1 MASSYTDL
9 DQQRTRVVPR
19 ADGDTPAATQASSIG
34 NTQLIPR
41 EKPGLLEGIS
51 LAQIIA
57 GAAAAATSMVLASHI
72 GIGGSVIGAAVSSV
86 VTVVSSQLYRRFLDA
101 SAEKLKRG
109 GAVVREEVLPGARRG
124 TQATGAPTD
133 DATRVMPMT
142 QTAGDTPVRGARV
155 APRKLQARAAAER
168 AATQHKVVAFS
179 AAVAVAAVALCA
191 AVILLTTA
199 GAGIGTKTTSL
210 FAPATVE
217 DASSVAPTTGTG
229 TNSAPADDS
238 VPDTEAV
245 SPETPSSATGTTG
258 DGGAATTPT
267 TPDTGG
273 TGTGDNATGST
284 GDTTGGSSGTGTG
297 NEGSTGDSTGT
308 SSDSST
314 SGTGTTGGTGTG
326 GASAAS

>member
-1 MASSYTDL
+1 MASSYSDL
-9 DQQRTRVVPR
+9 DRQRTRVVPR
-19 ADGDTPAATQASSIG
+19 AESDAPAPAAASSIG

-41 EKPGLLEGIS
+41 EKPGLFEGIS

-109 GAVVREEVLPGARRG
+109 GAVVRDEVLPGGRREAQAIG
-124 TQATGAPTD
+124 TPTG
-133 DATRVMPMT
+133 DATRVMP
-142 QTAGDTPVRGARV
+142 TAQAAGGTPVRGARV

-199 GAGIGTKTTSL
+199 GAGLGTKTTSL

-217 DASSVAPTTGTG
+217 DASSVAPSTATDAGNTPADE
-229 TNSAPADDS
+229 SAPVAETPA
-238 VPDTEAV
+238 PD
-245 SPETPSSATGTTG
+245 TPSSTTDTAG
-258 DGGAATTPT
+258 DGNAATTPT
-267 TPDTGG
+267 TPD
-273 TGTGDNATGST
+273 AGST
-284 GDTTGGSSGTGTG
+284 GAGDGTTDTAGDTAGSDSGTGSG
-297 NEGSTGDSTGT
+297 GSEGTSAGT
-308 SSDSST
+308 SSDSSAQ
-314 SGTGTTGGTGTG
+314 GAGAAGGTGTG

>member
-9 DQQRTRVVPR
+9 DRQRTRVVPR
-19 ADGDTPAATQASSIG
+19 AESDAPAPAAVSSIG

-41 EKPGLLEGIS
+41 EKPGLFEGIS

-109 GAVVREEVLPGARRG
+109 GAVVRDEVLPGGRREAQAIG
-124 TQATGAPTD
+124 TPAG
-133 DATRVMPMT
+133 DATRVMP
-142 QTAGDTPVRGARV
+142 TAQAAGGTPVRGARV

-199 GAGIGTKTTSL
+199 GAGLGTKTTSL

-217 DASSVAPTTGTG
+217 DASSVAPSAATDAGDTPADE
-229 TNSAPADDS
+229 SAPVAETPA
-238 VPDTEAV
+238 PD
-245 SPETPSSATGTTG
+245 TPSSTTDTAG
-258 DGGAATTPT
+258 DGNAAATPT
-267 TPDTGG
+267 TPD
-273 TGTGDNATGST
+273 AGST
-284 GDTTGGSSGTGTG
+284 GAGDGTTGTAGDTAGSDSGTGSG
-297 NEGSTGDSTGT
+297 GSEGTSAGT
-308 SSDSST
+308 SSGSSAQ
-314 SGTGTTGGTGTG
+314 GAGAAGGTGTG